1 MLGVCAHILWRTAR
15 AGHKATQWPR
25 APCSLQLHWAGG
37 SFIEHVE
44 QKFKIGDMPSLPG
57 QRKRQYCSHNANL
70 TLLWTQNLLFFSGT
84 ENPAFPQFSTCTSSS
99 TGEWTFS
106 VLSILW
112 FCLCCDVVCLHL
124 DMHVHVNNFWCYG
137 KQVWFRWYT
146 IQIWDNIYLWCERAH
161 LYLLYLY
168 REPVRVRL
176 KLQQRLHQKR
186 ISRSWRPDIWTLR

>member
-1 MLGVCAHILWRTAR
+1 MLNKSWRLVICHHCLDNDS
-15 AGHKATQWPR
+15 GNI
-25 APCSLQLHWAGG
+25 APTMQTWLCY
-37 SFIEHVE
+37 E
-44 QKFKIGDMPSLPG
+44 
-57 QRKRQYCSHNANL
+57 L
-70 TLLWTQNLLFFSGT
+70 TVFSSSGT